1 MNWEDVVIGQNR
13 LDVRWIN
20 LITEELEMTLC
31 LILQQDRA
39 DVLEGLEVID
49 QAGMRLLRHLFND
62 RYLFDSRK
70 TGWNQNGDLIPD
82 NPDSYLFSKLS

>member
-1 MNWEDVVIGQNR
+1 
-13 LDVRWIN
+13 
-20 LITEELEMTLC
+20 MTLC

-70 TGWNQNGDLIPD
+70 TG
-82 NPDSYLFSKLS
+82 